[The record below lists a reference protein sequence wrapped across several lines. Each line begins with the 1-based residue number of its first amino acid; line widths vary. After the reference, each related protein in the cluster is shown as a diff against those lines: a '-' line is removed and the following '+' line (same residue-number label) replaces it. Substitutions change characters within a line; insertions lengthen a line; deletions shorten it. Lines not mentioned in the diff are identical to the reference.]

1 MRPGNIILTGF
12 MATGKSA
19 VGRRL
24 AQILGRRFVD
34 TDELIAARQGCSV
47 AGIFRHHGETYFRK
61 LEAEVARELAM
72 AGGLVVATG
81 GQLLLDPG
89 NAEVLGRTGRIFC
102 LTAEPEAI
110 LARVEADTEVRRPL
124 LETEDRLARIT
135 ALLKERAAGYA
146 RFEALDTTGRS
157 PEEIARDIAAR
168 I

>member
-1 MRPGNIILTGF
+1 MARSNIILTGF

-24 AQILGRRFVD
+24 AAILSRRFVD
-34 TDELIAARQGCSV
+34 TDELIAHRQGCSV
-47 AGIFRHHGETYFRK
+47 AGIFRDHGEACFRK
-61 LEAEVARELAM
+61 LEAEVARELAT
-72 AGGLVVATG
+72 AEGLVVATG
-81 GQLLLDPG
+81 GRMLLDPD
-89 NAEVLGRTGRIFC
+89 NAEALGRTGRIFC

-110 LARVEADTEVRRPL
+110 LSRVETDTESRRPL

-146 RFEALDTTGRS
+146 RFETIDTTGRS
-157 PEEIARDIAAR
+157 LEEIARAIAAR

>member
-1 MRPGNIILTGF
+1 MARSNIILTGF

-24 AQILGRRFVD
+24 AAILGRRFVD
-34 TDELIAARQGCSV
+34 TDELIAHRQGCSV
-47 AGIFRHHGETYFRK
+47 ADIFRDHGEACFRK
-61 LEAEVARELAM
+61 LEAEVTKELSKEKD
-72 AGGLVVATG
+72 LVVATG
-81 GQLLLDPG
+81 GRMLLDPG

-110 LARVEADTEVRRPL
+110 LARVEADTKSRRPL
-124 LETEDRLARIT
+124 LETEDRLTRIT

-146 RFEALDTTGRS
+146 RFETIDTTGRS
-157 PEEIARDIAAR
+157 PEEIAREIAAR

>member
-1 MRPGNIILTGF
+1 MARSNIILTGF

-24 AQILGRRFVD
+24 AAILGRRFVD
-34 TDELIAARQGCSV
+34 TDELIAHRQGCSV
-47 AGIFRHHGETYFRK
+47 ADIFRDHGEACFRK
-61 LEAEVARELAM
+61 LEAEVTKELSKEKD
-72 AGGLVVATG
+72 LVVATG
-81 GQLLLDPG
+81 GRMLLDPG

-110 LARVEADTEVRRPL
+110 LARVEADTKSRRPL
-124 LETEDRLARIT
+124 LETEDRLTRIT

-146 RFEALDTTGRS
+146 RFEAIDTTGRS
-157 PEEIARDIAAR
+157 PEEIAREIAAR